1 MVRGVVTLK
10 QHCQNS
16 AMAPPAHPWVMLLG
30 AGEWRPPV
38 ASNPRAPVLVDN
50 TKEWVCAGGSGLV
63 TGNKN
68 NSSKLQH
75 LL

>member
-16 AMAPPAHPWVMLLG
+16 ATAPPAHPWVMLLG
-30 AGEWRPPV
+30 AGECRPPV
-38 ASNPRAPVLVDN
+38 APSPCAPVLVND
-50 TKEWVCAGGSGLV
+50 TEEWVCAGGSGLV
-63 TGNKN
+63 TGNEN
-68 NSSKLQH
+68 NISKLLH